1 MVREAASGDP
11 GRDATPARGRGGNL
25 MMTHISNRILAGAAA
40 LLALSTLAFGASPV
54 LSVITPRGIQ
64 RGTEGDVVIHGSR
77 LADIKE
83 IVFYRQGITV
93 TKLDVKDAQQVTA
106 HVQIAKDAP
115 LGEYLCRIRTATGLS
130 ELRTFHVTA
139 YPVVQEK
146 EPNNDPE
153 HAQLIPLN
161 TTVTG
166 VIENEDLDYFA
177 VELKKGQRI
186 TVEVQGIRLGDAMF
200 DPFVGI
206 YDEKKFALAESDDT
220 ALGRQDPIASAIAPA
235 DGKYYVLVRDTTY
248 GGGGNF
254 YYLCNIGTFP
264 RPTSVFPLGGK
275 VGEDL
280 AVRFIGDVKGDF
292 TKTIKLP
299 SDPIDSMDVFAEQ
312 DGLVVPTPNFLR
324 ISPFANVIEAD
335 GDNDLAHATPVN
347 QEIPV
352 ALNGIISK
360 DGEEDYF
367 KFKAKKGQ
375 VMDVRV
381 YARVLRSPLD
391 SVIVLYNSHG
401 NQIASNDDS
410 GGPDSYIRFNPPEDG
425 DYSIGIYDQLHH
437 GGPDYTYRIELTPVE
452 AGIKLQ
458 IPQYQQ
464 NSQER
469 NWVVVPRGNRFAQLM
484 RVTRSEF
491 GGDVKL
497 ICPDLP
503 EGVSM
508 QCETVPSNLSE
519 VPVVFE
525 AKADAPQ
532 VGKLCQLNAESVDPK
547 ANAKGS
553 YLQPVEL
560 VYGQNNSSMY
570 GVDLHRLSVAVA
582 DEAPF
587 KLKLIAPKVP
597 LVQGGEMK
605 LKVVAERA
613 KDFKGPISVRM
624 LFNPPGVGSAAAVDM
639 PGDKDEV
646 EYPISA
652 NDGAQP
658 HKWKI
663 CVLGES
669 DVNGPM
675 WVSSDLEELEVAEP
689 FMDFKIDMA
698 AAEQGKSCSVVCHV
712 ENRTKF
718 DGKADVKLIGL
729 PPNATTSDTQI
740 SSDDK
745 QVVFNVSTAPNTPVG
760 QHGSLFCQVT
770 VMKNGEPIMHNLARG
785 GVLRVDPP
793 PQPKKGEAPKPQV
806 AQAQPTAPSAKPLSR
821 LEKLRQDADQKK

>member
-1 MVREAASGDP
+1 
-11 GRDATPARGRGGNL
+11 
-25 MMTHISNRILAGAAA
+25 MMTHSSNRILYGAVA
-40 LLALSTLAFGASPV
+40 LLALAATAFGASPV
-54 LSVITPRGIQ
+54 LSVITPRGVQ
-64 RGTEGDVVIHGSR
+64 RGTEADVVVHGSR

-83 IVFYRQGITV
+83 ILFYRPGITV
-93 TKLDVKDAQQVTA
+93 TKLEVKDAQQVTA
-106 HVQIAKDAP
+106 HLQIPKDAP
-115 LGEYLCRIRTATGLS
+115 LGEYPCRIRTATGLS

-139 YPVVQEK
+139 YPVIEEK

-153 HAQLIPLN
+153 HAQLVPLN

-166 VIENEDLDYFA
+166 VIQNEDLDYFA

-206 YDEKKFALAESDDT
+206 YDDKKFALAESDDT

-275 VGEDL
+275 VGEEL
-280 AVRFIGDVKGDF
+280 AVKFIGDISGDF

-299 SDPIDSMDVFAEQ
+299 SEPVASMDVFAEQ

-324 ISPFANVIEAD
+324 VSPFANVMEAD
-335 GDNDLAHATPVN
+335 GDNDLAHATVVN
-347 QEIPV
+347 QDIPV

-360 DGEEDYF
+360 AGEEDYF

-375 VMDVRV
+375 TTDIRV

-391 SVIVLYNSHG
+391 SVIVLYNAKG
-401 NQIASNDDS
+401 NQIANNDDS
-410 GGPDSYIRFNPPEDG
+410 GGPDSYLRFNPPEDG
-425 DYSIGIYDQLHH
+425 EYSIGIFDQLHH
-437 GGPDYTYRIELTPVE
+437 GGPDYSYRIELTPIE
-452 AGIKLQ
+452 PGIKLQ

-497 ICPDLP
+497 DCSDLP
-503 EGVSM
+503 PGVTM
-508 QCETVPSNLSE
+508 HCETVPANLSE

-525 AKADAPQ
+525 ASADAPQ
-532 VGKLCQLNAESVDPK
+532 AGKLCEMTAQSADGKS
-547 ANAKGS
+547 NAKGG

-587 KLKLIAPKVP
+587 KLKIIAPKVP

-613 KDFKGPISVRM
+613 KDFKGSINVRM
-624 LFNPPGVGSAAAVDM
+624 VFNPPGVGSLAAVDM

-646 EYPISA
+646 DYPISA

-669 DVNGPM
+669 DVNGPV
-675 WVSSDLEELEVAEP
+675 WASSDLTDLEVAEP
-689 FMDFKIDMA
+689 FMDMKIDMA
-698 AAEQGKSCSVVCHV
+698 AAEQGKPCSVVCHID
-712 ENRTKF
+712 NRTKF
-718 DGKADVKLIGL
+718 DGKAEIRLIGL
-729 PPNATTSDTQI
+729 PPNATTSDSQI
-740 SSDDK
+740 SADDK
-745 QVVFNVSTAPNTPVG
+745 QVVFNVMTAANTPVG

-770 VMKNGEPIMHNLARG
+770 VMKDGEPILHNLGRG

-793 PQPKKGEAPKPQV
+793 PQPKKGETPKPQV
-806 AQAQPTAPSAKPLSR
+806 AQAQAPAAPTAKPLSR
-821 LEKLRQDADQKK
+821 LEKLRQDADAKK